1 MKTGKKITNDDIIL
15 SIIQYGFKINFVE
28 KTQYQNVPKIPHDM
42 LETGIITQEVK
53 KLLSTGVIVEFSRD
67 TGSI

>member
-53 KLLSTGVIVEFSRD
+53 NC
-67 TGSI
+67 